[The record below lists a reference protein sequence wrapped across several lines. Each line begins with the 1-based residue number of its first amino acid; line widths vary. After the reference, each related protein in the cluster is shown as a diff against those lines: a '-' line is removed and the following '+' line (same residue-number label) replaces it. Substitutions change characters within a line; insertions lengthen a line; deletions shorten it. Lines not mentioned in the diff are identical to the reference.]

1 LGGSMW
7 QAPGFEK
14 YKLEKGRNK
23 VHIILCTGTMEA
35 PRSLVA

>member
-1 LGGSMW
+1 MW

-23 VHIILCTGTMEA
+23 VHIMFCTGTTEA
-35 PRSLVA
+35 SGSLVA